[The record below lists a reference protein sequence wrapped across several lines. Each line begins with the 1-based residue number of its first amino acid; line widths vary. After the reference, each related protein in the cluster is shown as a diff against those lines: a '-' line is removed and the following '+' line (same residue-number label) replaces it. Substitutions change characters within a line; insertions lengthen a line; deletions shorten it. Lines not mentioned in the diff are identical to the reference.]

1 MDAERAIKEFQKRKV
16 VTIEEIAG
24 LLESSVT
31 TARRHLKKWRTYT
44 SFNMHGRY
52 YSLPGIPRFDEHGIW
67 KYRQILFFPNTE
79 ISCRQ
84 FLSLS
89 EDLKRD

>member
-44 SFNMHGRY
+44 SFKHERP
-52 YSLPGIPRFDEHGIW
+52 L
-67 KYRQILFFPNTE
+67 L
-79 ISCRQ
+79 
-84 FLSLS
+84 
-89 EDLKRD
+89 